1 MAGQT
6 MAPPPRF
13 CNLTSFFP
21 DQAPIVG
28 GVERQGAAESPV
40 VSLSNTAPMLAHFA
54 RDLEALVTLQARVL
68 GVMRCSSR
76 AMESVGSCA
85 AGTPRLRSRLDCFRR
100 KFNRLRRSLVRLRRS
115 FRGPVGPVITNLILF
130 RVPMGGC
137 EDSLLIRNGKPF
149 KEQKLRS

>member
-1 MAGQT
+1 

-21 DQAPIVG
+21 DQPPIVG

-115 FRGPVGPVITNLILF
+115 FRGPVGPVITSLILF
-130 RVPMGGC
+130 RVSMWGC